1 MKISKRGEYA
11 LRALI
16 DIGIAKELGRELVQ
30 IGELASQERLP
41 VKFLEQILTQLKEAG
56 YVDSKRGKYGGYHL
70 LMPAEKISFGGVI
83 RLIDGPLAPIACVSQ
98 TAYEPCTCPDEE
110 HCGLRMLML
119 DVRNSLAN
127 ILDRYTLAD
136 TVEITLRKIRRDRVP
151 LPFLGVIHVPVP
163 MAVTAPS
170 KASARKGADPSRKRE
185 KPEKKK

>member
-16 DIGIAKELGRELVQ
+16 DIGIAKALGRDLVQ
-30 IGELASQERLP
+30 ISELAAQERLP
-41 VKFLEQILTQLKEAG
+41 VKFLEQILTQLKQAG

-70 LMPAEKISFGGVI
+70 RMPPERIRFGSVI

-110 HCGLRMLML
+110 HCGLHVLML
-119 DVRNSLAN
+119 EVRNSIAN

-136 TVEITLRKIRRDRVP
+136 TVEVTLRKMRHDHFP
-151 LPFLGVIHVPVP
+151 LPFLDASHGPIPKAAP
-163 MAVTAPS
+163 ARKTAHLAGTPS
-170 KASARKGADPSRKRE
+170 KPRK
-185 KPEKKK
+185 KP